1 MKTDTPVNADHEE
14 VEVVAQAYTC
24 AHSHLAKHVLKLKLA
39 LWSIVVVL
47 QRPYVT
53 SIKEHRSIQIAKQS
67 RSVFKVEEQLHISRL
82 VEI

>member
-1 MKTDTPVNADHEE
+1 MQTDTPVNADNEE

-47 QRPYVT
+47 QRPHVT
-53 SIKEHRSIQIAKQS
+53 SIKEYCSIQIAKQS
-67 RSVFKVEEQLHISRL
+67 WPVFKVEEQLHISRL
-82 VEI
+82 VKI